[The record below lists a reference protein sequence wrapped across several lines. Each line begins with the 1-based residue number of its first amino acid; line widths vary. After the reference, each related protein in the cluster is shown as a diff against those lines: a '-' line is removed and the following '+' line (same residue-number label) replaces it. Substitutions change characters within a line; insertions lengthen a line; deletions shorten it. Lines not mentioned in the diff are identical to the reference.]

1 MHAGIQVGFGEL
13 DYSEVEGSG
22 GVNVVIQ
29 KQNQNFGD
37 LVFTLKTLPFS
48 KVTKRPGDIVLPD
61 AAERKSEHNCYR
73 IADYTVCT
81 CTNKLFSTLQK
92 EKMGEEILRK
102 QYKRL

>member
-61 AAERKSEHNCYR
+61 AAERKSEHNCS
-73 IADYTVCT
+73 I
-81 CTNKLFSTLQK
+81 
-92 EKMGEEILRK
+92 I
-102 QYKRL
+102 